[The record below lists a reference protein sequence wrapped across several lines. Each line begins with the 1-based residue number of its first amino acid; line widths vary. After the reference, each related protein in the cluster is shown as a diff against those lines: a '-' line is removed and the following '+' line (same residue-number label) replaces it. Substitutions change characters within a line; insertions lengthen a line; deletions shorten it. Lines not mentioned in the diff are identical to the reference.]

1 MIETNCYQ
9 KMIIISYEKMIETNC
24 YQKMIET
31 IVIKRLLPNL
41 DCFLMLNKPSGE
53 GCLVVTDLQKS
64 NLNNTDTNFNQK
76 GMPTGGETKR
86 QKDTLM
92 IKYLLPVLTSQD
104 C

>member
-1 MIETNCYQ
+1 
-9 KMIIISYEKMIETNC
+9 MIIISYEKMIETNC

-86 QKDTLM
+86 HPNDQVPPASTDESGLLM
-92 IKYLLPVLTSQD
+92 STPG
-104 C
+104 

>member
-1 MIETNCYQ
+1 MIEQNCFE
-9 KMIIISYEKMIETNC
+9 KIILKP
-24 YQKMIET
+24 
-31 IVIKRLLPNL
+31 RLFPDAEQAQWRGVPCGNR
-41 DCFLMLNKPSGE
+41 
-53 GCLVVTDLQKS
+53 VAKS

>member
-1 MIETNCYQ
+1 MIEQNCL
-9 KMIIISYEKMIETNC
+9 EKMIL
-24 YQKMIET
+24 KP
-31 IVIKRLLPNL
+31 RLFPDAEQAQWRGVPCGNR
-41 DCFLMLNKPSGE
+41 
-53 GCLVVTDLQKS
+53 VAKS

-92 IKYLLPVLTSQD
+92 IKYLLPVLTSRD